1 MKQINNNFDACYY
14 LTEEGKIYN
23 SKTDNYIEANQVHS
37 FRLKTIEGKYKK
49 ITLRELYKIVFDKYY
64 VIDNIEDLEEE
75 NWKPI
80 ERTNNIYWISDKGR
94 VKSYS
99 NYEAII
105 LKPSYVRG
113 YERVDIYQEGS
124 RCGKLISRLV
134 AAAFLLPPAA
144 LDMQLHHKNG
154 IKTDNRKENLVW
166 LTPAEHRAEHKRM
179 KAAELAELEQQE
191 GENK

>member
-1 MKQINNNFDACYY
+1 MPDI
-14 LTEEGKIYN
+14 
-23 SKTDNYIEANQVHS
+23 
-37 FRLKTIEGKYKK
+37 KYKK

>member
-80 ERTNNIYWISDKGR
+80 ERTNNI
-94 VKSYS
+94 
-99 NYEAII
+99 
-105 LKPSYVRG
+105 
-113 YERVDIYQEGS
+113 
-124 RCGKLISRLV
+124 
-134 AAAFLLPPAA
+134 
-144 LDMQLHHKNG
+144 
-154 IKTDNRKENLVW
+154 
-166 LTPAEHRAEHKRM
+166 
-179 KAAELAELEQQE
+179 
-191 GENK
+191 